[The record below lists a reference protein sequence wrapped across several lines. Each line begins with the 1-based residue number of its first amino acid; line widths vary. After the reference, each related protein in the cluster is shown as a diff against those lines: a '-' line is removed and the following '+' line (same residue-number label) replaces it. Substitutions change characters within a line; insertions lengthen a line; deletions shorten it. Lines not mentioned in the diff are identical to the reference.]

1 MRWQRL
7 FLVEPVFHSS
17 LFLGIRALIL
27 YRGLMDSAERLHFL
41 TSIIPRWHHMSEVC
55 LSSCKQKW
63 YVRFHGRL
71 QKDSEKC
78 PLLPSLP
85 LFSCLE
91 CRHDGQSLWSLT
103 GPGVTLGWK
112 PCTEDDDADTGS
124 LYLRP
129 FISALNST
137 VQDLGKLSF
146 YLLKLCYIWENLTL
160 TDKHKLLC
168 WCQPRLYL

>member
-1 MRWQRL
+1 MIFQFFNFFFNLTHAHEVTEIIPCWIN
-7 FLVEPVFHSS
+7 VHSC
-17 LFLGIRALIL
+17 LFLGIRILVL
-27 YRGLMDSAERLHFL
+27 YRRLIDSDKRLHFL
-41 TSIIPRWHHMSEVC
+41 TSIILRWGHISEVW

-63 YVRFHGRL
+63 CVRFYGRL
-71 QKDSEKC
+71 QKNAGKC

-91 CRHDGQSLWSLT
+91 CRHDGQRLCNLA

-129 FISALNST
+129 LISALNST
-137 VQDLGKLSF
+137 VQNLGTLSF
-146 YLLKLCYIWENLTL
+146 IC
-160 TDKHKLLC
+160 
-168 WCQPRLYL
+168 